1 MIDMRTLRNMQRDD
15 SGFTLIEV
23 LTVSAIIGILSSI
36 AIPVLKSQTNK
47 AQGATGAVDLRNTAT
62 MMESYFTDHGV
73 YPDATD
79 LAADGITPNVSKGT
93 TVIIV
98 NHSGTAYC
106 MASLR
111 NKSVPSTFAGLQAIA
126 TRWYDSGAGGLQK
139 AGTASCPTTSAV
151 ASDWQTDIIS
161 H

>member
-1 MIDMRTLRNMQRDD
+1 MRKLRKLQRDD

-62 MMESYFTDHGV
+62 SMESYFSDHGV
-73 YPDATD
+73 YPDVTD
-79 LAADGITPNVSKGT
+79 MGTDNITPNVSKGT
-93 TVIIV
+93 TVVIV
-98 NHSGTAYC
+98 NHAGTAYC
-106 MASLR
+106 MAALR
-111 NKSVPSTFAGLQAIA
+111 NTAVPSTFAGLQSAA
-126 TRWYDSGAGGLQK
+126 TRWYDSAAGGLQRV
-139 AGTASCPTTSAV
+139 GTKSCPTTSAV
-151 ASDWQTDIIS
+151 AADWQTDVIS

>member
-1 MIDMRTLRNMQRDD
+1 MKTLRKMQRDD

-36 AIPVLKSQTNK
+36 AIPVLKSQTDR
-47 AQGATGAVDLRNTAT
+47 AQGATGSADLRNSAT

-73 YPDATD
+73 YPS
-79 LAADGITPNVSKGT
+79 AADFAADAITPNVSKGT
-93 TVIIV
+93 TVVIV

-106 MASLR
+106 LAALR
-111 NKSVPSTFAGLQAIA
+111 NKAVPSTFAGLQSTA
-126 TRWYDSGAGGLQK
+126 TRWYDSAAGGLQK
-139 AGTASCPTTSAV
+139 VGTTSCPTTSAV